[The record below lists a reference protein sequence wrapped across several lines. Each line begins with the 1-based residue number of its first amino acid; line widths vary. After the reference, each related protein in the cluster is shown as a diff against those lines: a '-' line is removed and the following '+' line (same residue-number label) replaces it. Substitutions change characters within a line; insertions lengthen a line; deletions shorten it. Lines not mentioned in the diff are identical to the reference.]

1 MQMTRKEQR
10 DSDILMEMY
19 RRAFAASTPPAD
31 FDALVAEAETNA
43 LGQKVISYMDY
54 ECEQDVMDQIIADV
68 LKEYKVPKRR
78 HELFRNSFML
88 GCSPKTKHW
97 FNS

>member
-1 MQMTRKEQR
+1 MTQREQR

-43 LGQKVISYMDY
+43 LVHSF
-54 ECEQDVMDQIIADV
+54 
-68 LKEYKVPKRR
+68 PTRR
-78 HELFRNSFML
+78 SSDHRKSVV
-88 GCSPKTKHW
+88 
-97 FNS
+97 